1 MEIKTKRLLLRPYV
15 IDDLTDVYEYASQKK
30 VAQAAGFTAVSDI
43 RGALL
48 FLEVLQNQGALAIY
62 SRLHQNVIGNNSF

>member
-43 RGALL
+43 LGALL
-48 FLEVLQNQGALAIY
+48 FLEFLQNQWALVTY
-62 SRLHQNVIGNNSF
+62 TKR